1 MHSDISLLMLVN
13 MLVCLA
19 WFIIILATPG
29 SKNMGSRVV
38 DLTGFSEKPAKE
50 VLKEL
55 LSTRGV
61 IDLVLIEE
69 EQVAYLKVDQEQFD
83 DSDWGVIGHK

>member
-19 WFIIILATPG
+19 WFILILETPG

-55 LSTRGV
+55 LSTKGV
-61 IDLVLIEE
+61 IDAVLIEE
-69 EQVAYLKVDQEQFD
+69 EQIAYLKVDQEQFD
-83 DSDWGVIGHK
+83 D

>member
-1 MHSDISLLMLVN
+1 MYSDIPLLMLVN
-13 MLVCLA
+13 ALVGSA
-19 WFIIILATPG
+19 WFIMILGTPG

-61 IDLVLIEE
+61 IDAVLIEK
-69 EQVAYLKVDQEQFD
+69 EQVAYLRVDQEQFD
-83 DSDWGVIGHK
+83 DSDLD

>member
-19 WFIIILATPG
+19 WFIIILETPG

-61 IDLVLIEE
+61 IDVVLIEE
-69 EQVAYLKVDQEQFD
+69 EQVAYLKVDQEQFE
-83 DSDWGVIGHK
+83 DSDLD

>member
-19 WFIIILATPG
+19 WFIIILGTPG

-61 IDLVLIEE
+61 IDAVLIEE

-83 DSDWGVIGHK
+83 DSDLD

>member
-19 WFIIILATPG
+19 WFLIILETPG

-55 LSTRGV
+55 LSTKGV
-61 IDLVLIEE
+61 IDAVLIEE

-83 DSDWGVIGHK
+83 DSDLD